1 MMILTM
7 VCSLFLGLFYGI
19 SGVNFHFIDTISQNT
34 DIILYILM
42 FFVGISVGMQ
52 RGLFSK
58 IKEYHLKILIIPFGI
73 ILGSFLGGI
82 ICSFILKIPVGYG
95 TAITSGLGWYSLSG
109 VTISSMA
116 SAELGSIA
124 FLSNLLREMFSF
136 LIIPFLAV
144 HFNHYTC
151 IASAA
156 ATSEDTTLPIILK
169 YTNEETVVLSV
180 LNGIICSLMVPVL
193 IPLCLSMV

>member
-42 FFVGISVGMQ
+42 FSVGISVGMQ

-95 TAITSGLGWYSLSG
+95 TAITSGLGLSL
-109 VTISSMA
+109 IH
-116 SAELGSIA
+116 I
-124 FLSNLLREMFSF
+124 
-136 LIIPFLAV
+136 
-144 HFNHYTC
+144 
-151 IASAA
+151 
-156 ATSEDTTLPIILK
+156 
-169 YTNEETVVLSV
+169 
-180 LNGIICSLMVPVL
+180 
-193 IPLCLSMV
+193 

>member
-42 FFVGISVGMQ
+42 FSVGISVGMQ
-52 RGLFSK
+52 MGLFSK

>member
-42 FFVGISVGMQ
+42 FSVGISVGMQ

-116 SAELGSIA
+116 SAEL
-124 FLSNLLREMFSF
+124 E
-136 LIIPFLAV
+136 
-144 HFNHYTC
+144 
-151 IASAA
+151 ASR
-156 ATSEDTTLPIILK
+156 S
-169 YTNEETVVLSV
+169 
-180 LNGIICSLMVPVL
+180 
-193 IPLCLSMV
+193 

>member
-1 MMILTM
+1 MILTM

-42 FFVGISVGMQ
+42 FSVGISVGMQ

>member
-42 FFVGISVGMQ
+42 FSVGISVGMQ

>member
-1 MMILTM
+1 M

-42 FFVGISVGMQ
+42 FSVGISVGMQ